1 MKVSV
6 TVSIPDTVRDSLE
19 MWRRDQG
26 ESGNPVP
33 SVSAVVAVAIQEW
46 LRGRE
51 ESSKG
56 RKKAKS
62 NG

>member
-1 MKVSV
+1 M

-19 MWRRDQG
+19 VWRRDQG

-33 SVSAVVAVAIQEW
+33 SVSAVVTVAIQEW
-46 LRGRE
+46 LRVRE
-51 ESSKG
+51 DSSKG